1 MATDVFIDTN
11 VLLYAVSTA
20 EEERAERQAARR
32 ILEAD
37 NWGLSVQVLQEF
49 YVNATGKLAQT
60 LSEAETLHFLAHDM
74 RRPVV
79 DLTPDLFL
87 RAIELKNRYRIG
99 YWDAAVVGAALTL
112 GCHTL
117 YTQDLNHGQDYD
129 GLCAVDPFRPPA

>member
-1 MATDVFIDTN
+1 M
-11 VLLYAVSTA
+11 
-20 EEERAERQAARR
+20 
-32 ILEAD
+32 
-37 NWGLSVQVLQEF
+37 
-49 YVNATGKLAQT
+49 AQT
-60 LSEAETLHFLAHDM
+60 LSEAETLRFLAHVM

-99 YWDAAVVGAALTL
+99 YWDAAVLGAALTL

-129 GLCAVDPFRPPA
+129 GLRAVDPFRPPA

>member
-1 MATDVFIDTN
+1 MTTDAFIDTN

-20 EEERAERQAARR
+20 AEERRERRVARR
-32 ILEAD
+32 LLEVD

-60 LSEAETLHFLAHDM
+60 LPEGEAMRFLAHLM

-79 DLTPDLFL
+79 NLTPELFL
-87 RAIELKNRYRIG
+87 RGVELKERYRIS
-99 YWDAAVVGAALTL
+99 YWDGAIVAAALTL

-129 GLCAVDPFRPPA
+129 GLRAVDPFRHEE

>member
-60 LSEAETLHFLAHDM
+60 LSEAETLHFLAHVM